1 MVMQMLAVA
10 SATIPTTLLLKKVS
24 SLQLRRVSPRFL
36 LISSSFRAIGMSTE
50 APNSSL
56 NSNAKFCSEVSEQ
69 STHVS
74 IDMDGNR
81 GFKEE
86 TSVIQSIAECQDL
99 KKSSQE
105 GQVAADEVDFEK
117 DLDCSKDDD
126 RLTKLTVAELRGLM
140 RKLGM
145 SPTGRKQDLILA
157 LKSFSQNKS
166 ADQNSETSISKD
178 AENGLS
184 EIIADQP
191 RNQGKKGQV
200 KSLPISSLKDSQ
212 VLAPCVEGNDDKL
225 NVTGNNSRNCKKKF
239 SDSKKSVDII
249 AQPSIPK
256 KKMTIK
262 RPLIKSARQD
272 CEGHTIE
279 SIEGCNEEV
288 NMHLQSE
295 TDKGS
300 AQKKR
305 KIKKSVSNSENK
317 DSVAPAEGKLEF
329 NFEEPWTNLV
339 HKKVQ
344 IGWIP
349 YNPSSMRPRSPAENN
364 MVRLI
369 SWNVN
374 GLRALL
380 KREENKFLQLAE
392 RENFDILCLQE
403 TKLQE
408 KDVQQIKQGLLDGYE
423 TSFWTCS
430 VSKLGYSGTAVISR
444 VKPVSVRFGL
454 GFPDHDGEGRLI
466 TVELDKFYLVAG
478 YVPNSGQKLERLTY
492 RVQKWDPA
500 LSSYIKD
507 LEQKKPV
514 VLTGD
519 LNCANEEI
527 DIYNPDG
534 NRRSA
539 GFTDEE
545 RRSFEDNFL
554 NKGFVDTFRQQHPN
568 TVGYTYWGYRQG
580 ARADNRAIPRRPQI
594 WQKNLPSWK
603 CVPPSPAVPVPETQ
617 GWRLDY
623 FLVSKAIMDN
633 VYDSYTIPDVN
644 GSDHCPIGLILKI

>member
-1 MVMQMLAVA
+1 MQMLAVA
-10 SATIPTTLLLKKVS
+10 CATIPTTFLLKQVS
-24 SLQLRRVSPRFL
+24 SLQLRRLSSRIL
-36 LISSSFRAIGMSTE
+36 WISNSFRTIGMSTE
-50 APNSSL
+50 APSFSFDNH
-56 NSNAKFCSEVSEQ
+56 AKFCSEVTGQ
-69 STHVS
+69 STHVN
-74 IDMDGNR
+74 IDSDEKHE
-81 GFKEE
+81 FKEE
-86 TSVIQSIAECQDL
+86 IFAIQSIAECQDL

-105 GQVAADEVDFEK
+105 DQMATGGADFEN
-117 DLDCSKDDD
+117 DLDSLKDDD
-126 RLTKLTVAELRGLM
+126 RLMKLTVAELRGLM
-140 RKLGM
+140 RKLGK
-145 SPTGRKQDLILA
+145 SPTGRKKELILA

-166 ADQNSETSISKD
+166 ADQNSKTSISKD

-184 EIIADQP
+184 EMIIDEL

-200 KSLPISSLKDSQ
+200 ESLSISSLKASQ
-212 VLAPCVEGNDDKL
+212 VLAPCVEGNDANL
-225 NVTGNNSRNCKKKF
+225 HATGKKSRNRKKE
-239 SDSKKSVDII
+239 SSSSKKSVDII
-249 AQPSIPK
+249 PQPSIPK
-256 KKMTIK
+256 KKMTLQRSLMK
-262 RPLIKSARQD
+262 KSSED
-272 CEGHTIE
+272 CEGHMFE
-279 SIEGCNEEV
+279 SIEDCSEEV
-288 NMHLQSE
+288 NTHLQSE

-305 KIKKSVSNSENK
+305 KIMKSVNNSESK
-317 DSVAPAEGKLEF
+317 GSVAPAEDELKI
-329 NFEEPWTNLV
+329 NFEEPWKNLV

-344 IGWIP
+344 PGWIA
-349 YNPSSMRPRSPAENN
+349 YNPSSMRPRPPVENTS

-380 KREENKFLQLAE
+380 KRKEENKFLQLAE

-423 TSFWTCS
+423 NSFWTCS

-454 GFPDHDGEGRLI
+454 GLPDHDGEGRLI
-466 TVELDKFYLVAG
+466 TIELDKFYLVVG

-519 LNCANEEI
+519 LNCAHEEI

-554 NKGFVDTFRQQHPN
+554 NKGLVDTFRQQHPN

-580 ARADNRAIPRRPQI
+580 ARADNR
-594 WQKNLPSWK
+594 
-603 CVPPSPAVPVPETQ
+603 

-623 FLVSKAIMDN
+623 FLVSKSIVDN